1 MKKISLILAG
11 ILISC
16 TLQAVNDESNIG
28 NGVESDQIQMKK
40 RSKKAIKKSTE
51 ITEGPIYTN
60 EVFDPA
66 TNTTTIRSAERI
78 DHILIKEY
86 DQKGNIIKIKDCFF
100 NCIEFTFKDGKIF
113 SAKGGN
119 EDYCEASVNKQKNTA
134 IYCFEGGGTEV
145 EFNEFGYKKAV
156 SAGDEGEST
165 ETYEYNKDGLLV
177 RIVDIYEEY
186 SYDDYPEVR
195 TEKTITKY
203 TYTYDVMSQ
212 DWTKRTATD
221 NKGNKIVTTRT
232 VEYW

>member
-11 ILISC
+11 ILFSC
-16 TLQAVNDESNIG
+16 SLQAVNDESNIG
-28 NGVESDQIQMKK
+28 NGVESDQIQMRK

-51 ITEGPIYTN
+51 RTGEATVIT
-60 EVFDPA
+60 
-66 TNTTTIRSAERI
+66 
-78 DHILIKEY
+78 EY
-86 DQKGNIIKIKDCFF
+86 DQQGNIIKISDSYCSY
-100 NCIEFTFKDGKIF
+100 CPTIEFTFKDGKIV

-119 EDYCEASVNKQKNTA
+119 KWYCEASVNKQNNTA
-134 IYCFEGGGTEV
+134 TYCVEGGAVEV
-145 EFNEFGYKKAV
+145 EFSEFGYKKD
-156 SAGDEGEST
+156 SSGDEGAFGSSN
-165 ETYEYNKDGLLV
+165 YEYNKDGLLV
-177 RIVDIYEEY
+177 RRVDIYEEY

-221 NKGNKIVTTRT
+221 NEGNKIVTTRT

>member
-11 ILISC
+11 ILFSC
-16 TLQAVNDESNIG
+16 TLQAVNDESNTET
-28 NGVESDQIQMKK
+28 GVESDQIQMRKP
-40 RSKKAIKKSTE
+40 SKKVIKKSTE
-51 ITEGPIYTN
+51 KTGEATVIT
-60 EVFDPA
+60 
-66 TNTTTIRSAERI
+66 
-78 DHILIKEY
+78 EY
-86 DQKGNIIKIKDCFF
+86 DQQGNIIKISDSYCSY
-100 NCIEFTFKDGKIF
+100 CPLVEFTFKDGKIV

-119 EDYCEASVNKQKNTA
+119 EGYCEASVNKQKNTA
-134 IYCFEGGGTEV
+134 TYCFEGGGTEV

-156 SAGDEGEST
+156 SAGDGGEGT

-177 RIVDIYEEY
+177 RRVDIYEEY
-186 SYDDYPEVR
+186 SYDNFPEVS

-221 NKGNKIVTTRT
+221 NKGNKTVTTRT

>member
-1 MKKISLILAG
+1 MKKILVILAG
-11 ILISC
+11 FMISC
-16 TLQAVNDESNIG
+16 TSQATNTESNTET
-28 NGVESDQIQMKK
+28 GVESEQVQ
-40 RSKKAIKKSTE
+40 IKKSSKKVIKKSIE
-51 ITEGPIYTN
+51 REG
-60 EVFDPA
+60 DA
-66 TNTTTIRSAERI
+66 TLVT
-78 DHILIKEY
+78 EY
-86 DQKGNIIKIKDCFF
+86 DQQGNIIKITESYCSDCPAM
-100 NCIEFTFKDGKIF
+100 EFTLKNGKIV

-119 EDYCEASVNKQKNTA
+119 KWYCEASVNKQKNTA
-134 IYCFEGGGTEV
+134 TYCLETSETEV

>member
-11 ILISC
+11 ILFSC
-16 TLQAVNDESNIG
+16 SLQAVNDESNTG
-28 NGVESDQIQMKK
+28 NGVESDQIQMRK
-40 RSKKAIKKSTE
+40 RSNRVIKKSIERTGE
-51 ITEGPIYTN
+51 ATVITEY
-60 EVFDPA
+60 DP
-66 TNTTTIRSAERI
+66 
-78 DHILIKEY
+78 
-86 DQKGNIIKIKDCFF
+86 QGNIIKIRDSYCSY
-100 NCIEFTFKDGKIF
+100 CPSVEFTFKDGKID

-119 EDYCEASVNKQKNTA
+119 ESYCEASVNKQKNTA
-134 IYCFEGGGTEV
+134 TYCFEGGGTEV

-156 SAGDEGEST
+156 SAGDGGEGT

-177 RIVDIYEEY
+177 RRVDIYEEY

-212 DWTKRTATD
+212 DWKKRTATD
-221 NKGNKIVTTRT
+221 NKGNKTVTTRT